1 VFEPFE
7 RGSAASGMSAGSTGL
22 GLTIARM
29 LTELMGGEMA
39 VKSTPGVGTTFTI
52 RLFLPEVSAALM
64 PDAAL
69 RAQRTG
75 YLGQRRRVLVVDNE
89 EADRRL
95 LLDVLRP
102 LGFEVHTASSGE
114 EALAWLA
121 TPGMAPPDAVFMDLA
136 MPGIDGWETLRRLR
150 DGGFTMPAAVV
161 SANAFDRRLDN
172 PVGLPSEDFIVK
184 PVRLAELL
192 DWLGRRLNLQWT
204 VIERATAAAAPAAG
218 DERVPPAP
226 RLRALQQA
234 VSLGHV
240 RGIGQQ
246 LDAIEAADPAYAAFV
261 SRLRAMARQYRF
273 DAMTDLL
280 TQALD
285 EPPDA

>member
-1 VFEPFE
+1 
-7 RGSAASGMSAGSTGL
+7 
-22 GLTIARM
+22 
-29 LTELMGGEMA
+29 
-39 VKSTPGVGTTFTI
+39 
-52 RLFLPEVSAALM
+52 
-64 PDAAL
+64 
-69 RAQRTG
+69 
-75 YLGQRRRVLVVDNE
+75 
-89 EADRRL
+89 
-95 LLDVLRP
+95 
-102 LGFEVHTASSGE
+102 
-114 EALAWLA
+114 
-121 TPGMAPPDAVFMDLA
+121 
-136 MPGIDGWETLRRLR
+136 
-150 DGGFTMPAAVV
+150 MPAAVV

-246 LDAIEAADPAYAAFV
+246 LEQPRDLGQAVGKAHRPHFERELAGLDAGDVQRAFDQPEQVVAAAADHAH
-261 SRLRAMARQYRF
+261 RLTPMGGHRIVLLQQLGIPEDAVERRAPERERQR
-273 DAMTDLL
+273 
-280 TQALD
+280 Q
-285 EPPDA
+285 